1 MSGSAF
7 TDFKH
12 RVFFDASTKRI
23 RSVRDGVQEY
33 LGIELG
39 IEPHNKIFSVYRS
52 PEAISG
58 IAGMMDSLPI
68 INDHI
73 DPEVTPT
80 KEQTIGILKATDIV
94 EFNDDGTFSTLYLE
108 NEAAVNSDVLSL
120 KDSGKKEFS
129 LGYLG
134 KLREHDTYD
143 FEQYDLKPTHLALVD
158 SARGGSVL
166 TFIDKKDQKML
177 NKVFQ
182 DAEGAPSMQQIV
194 DIAKEI
200 PEAIKSLPADK
211 AAEVMGLL
219 QEMIGAA
226 SPQDSDMVEEASEE
240 NVAMEDMSDKEE
252 DPVEDAAKFEDSKK
266 FKDAVMVAS
275 DSAVKNHSAVIEKAI
290 KFVDDQYS
298 FADKS
303 TKQVML
309 DALAVEHG
317 EAKFEDAEL
326 SVAFK
331 LLKKS
336 ASSLEKFGDSG
347 TSSALEARIQSEIDG
362 E

>member
-1 MSGSAF
+1 
-7 TDFKH
+7 
-12 RVFFDASTKRI
+12 
-23 RSVRDGVQEY
+23 
-33 LGIELG
+33 
-39 IEPHNKIFSVYRS
+39 
-52 PEAISG
+52 
-58 IAGMMDSLPI
+58 
-68 INDHI
+68 
-73 DPEVTPT
+73 
-80 KEQTIGILKATDIV
+80 
-94 EFNDDGTFSTLYLE
+94 
-108 NEAAVNSDVLSL
+108 
-120 KDSGKKEFS
+120 
-129 LGYLG
+129 
-134 KLREHDTYD
+134 
-143 FEQYDLKPTHLALVD
+143 
-158 SARGGSVL
+158 
-166 TFIDKKDQKML
+166 
-177 NKVFQ
+177 
-182 DAEGAPSMQQIV
+182 MQQIV

-226 SPQDSDMVEEASEE
+226 NPQDSDMVEEATEE
-240 NVAMEDMSDKEE
+240 NVAMEDMKEDKEE
-252 DPVEDAAKFEDSKK
+252 VPTEDAAKFEDSKK

-317 EAKFEDAEL
+317 DVKFEDAEL
-326 SVAFK
+326 AMAFK

-336 ASSLEKFGDSG
+336 ESTLMNFGDSKE
-347 TSSALEARIQSEIDG
+347 TSALEARIKAEFG